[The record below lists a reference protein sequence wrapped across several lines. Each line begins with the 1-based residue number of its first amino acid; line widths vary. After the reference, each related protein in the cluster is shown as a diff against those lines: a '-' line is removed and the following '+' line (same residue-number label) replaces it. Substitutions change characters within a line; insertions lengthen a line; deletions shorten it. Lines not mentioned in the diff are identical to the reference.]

1 MRKGVNSLKHR
12 QYKNPVGVGKYTGL
26 LLISPFIAGF
36 ILFTLYPFVCSFVLG
51 MTDYRS
57 AGEPKFIGLENY
69 KTMLSSENFRKAL
82 GVTLKYAAILVPLKL
97 IVSLLTA
104 LLLNLEIKGIG
115 FFRTAFYIPS
125 ILGANLAVVIMWQ
138 YLFTAD
144 GLVNQFLELF
154 GASPVSWYGDPDA
167 SIYIIILLRLW
178 EFGSTMLIFLAAL
191 RDIPRELY
199 DAAKVDGCGR
209 IRSFFSIT
217 LPQIKKVIFINL
229 ILQTISA
236 LQEFNAPYMI
246 TGGGP
251 LRSTYTVGMLIY
263 DEMFKYSE
271 AGYANAVS
279 WVLFAVIALAVGLMY
294 LVTGRRERD
303 HS

>member
-104 LLLNLEIKGIG
+104 LLLNLEIKGIV

-178 EFGSTMLIFLAAL
+178 EFGSTMVIFLAAL

-199 DAAKVDGCGR
+199 DAAKVDGCGF

-271 AGYANAVS
+271 TGYANAVS

-303 HS
+303 RS

>member
-1 MRKGVNSLKHR
+1 MKHR

-36 ILFTLYPFVCSFVLG
+36 ILLTLYPFVCSFVLG

-57 AGEPKFIGLENY
+57 AGTPKFIGLDNY
-69 KTMLSSENFRKAL
+69 KTMLSSESFRKAL
-82 GVTLKYAAILVPLKL
+82 SVTLKYAAMLVPLKL

-167 SIYIIILLRLW
+167 SIYIIIMLRLW
-178 EFGSTMLIFLAAL
+178 EFGSTMVIFLAAL

-199 DAAKVDGCGR
+199 DAAKVDGCGY

-279 WVLFAVIALAVGLMY
+279 WILFAVIAIAVGLMY
-294 LVTGRRERD
+294 LVTGRRERNG
-303 HS
+303 S

>member
-178 EFGSTMLIFLAAL
+178 EFGSTMVIFLAAL

-199 DAAKVDGCGR
+199 DAAKVDGCGF

-271 AGYANAVS
+271 TGYANAVS

-303 HS
+303 RS